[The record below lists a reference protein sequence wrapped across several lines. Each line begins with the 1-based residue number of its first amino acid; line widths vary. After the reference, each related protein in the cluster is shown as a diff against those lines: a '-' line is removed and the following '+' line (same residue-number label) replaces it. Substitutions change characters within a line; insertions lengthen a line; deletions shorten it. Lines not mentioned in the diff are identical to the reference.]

1 MSIIQKLRGAGVA
14 LTTPFLN
21 DGTIDYNS
29 LEKQIEHV
37 INGGIDFLVLFGTT
51 GESVTIFEIEKET
64 ALKFVINKIAGRVP
78 LVLGIGSNNTADLVT
93 DILNFDFKGVD
104 AIMSVCPYYN
114 KPNQDGIYYHF
125 KAVSEATDMPIIIY
139 NVPGRSVVNIEP
151 STTLKIAENL
161 KNVIGIKEATDNID
175 QVMELISKKPK
186 DFLVIAGDD
195 SLALPFMSLGA
206 DGAISVIANA
216 FPKEFSDIIHYA
228 ANNDYVNARKAH
240 YKILPLMHTLLKSGN
255 PAGIKAAVNI
265 RGLCEYYFR
274 LPVYGVNDE
283 QFEIIKKEVLKLLNN

>member
-1 MSIIQKLRGAGVA
+1 MDIKLRLKGAGVA
-14 LTTPFLN
+14 LTTPFLE
-21 DGTIDYNS
+21 DETIDYNS

-37 INGGIDFLVLFGTT
+37 INGGIDFIVLFGTT
-51 GESVTIFEIEKET
+51 GESSTIFEIEKKN
-64 ALKFVINKIAGRVP
+64 ALKFVVNKIAGRVP
-78 LVLGIGSNNTADLVT
+78 IVFGMGSNNTSDLVN
-93 DILNFDFKGVD
+93 DLLNFDLQGVD

-114 KPNQDGIYYHF
+114 KPNQDGIYYHY
-125 KAVSEATDMPIIIY
+125 KAISESTDLPIIIY

-151 STTLKIAENL
+151 LTTLRIAENL

-175 QVMELISKKPK
+175 QVMDLINKKPK

-255 PAGIKAAVNI
+255 PAGIKAAVNV
-265 RGLCEYYFR
+265 RGLCQYYFR

-283 QFEIIKKEVLKLLNN
+283 QFEIIKNEVQKLLNS